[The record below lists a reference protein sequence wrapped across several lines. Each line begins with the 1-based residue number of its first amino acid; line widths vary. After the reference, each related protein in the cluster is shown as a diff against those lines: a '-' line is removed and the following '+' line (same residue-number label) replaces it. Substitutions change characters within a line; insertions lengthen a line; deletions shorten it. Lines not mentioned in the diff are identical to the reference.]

1 MKQYK
6 KIIVTALI
14 AITSLITLSVSA
26 KEIVKVGMSGRY
38 VPFTFSEK
46 DVLQGFEVDLWNE
59 IGKRANYDVEFVIS
73 SFSGLF
79 GMLEAGHI
87 DTISNQ
93 ITITPAR
100 LEKYAF
106 STPYVIDGAQLVTK
120 KGRTDINSVEDL
132 KGKKVAVNLG
142 SNFEEIL
149 RSLDTN
155 KEINIITYETGF
167 VHDVILGRTDAFLM
181 DRIGSAAL
189 IKKSNLPLQLVG
201 EPLKK
206 LKNAMPFL
214 NTPAQLALKD
224 KVNEILSDMKKD
236 GTLGQISIKWLGSDV
251 TQ

>member
-1 MKQYK
+1 MKQHI
-6 KIIVTALI
+6 KIIIAAFV
-14 AITSLITLSVSA
+14 AITSFITFPA
-26 KEIVKVGMSGRY
+26 FAAQTVKVGMSGRY

-59 IGKRANYDVEFVIS
+59 IAKRADYNVEFVLS

-100 LEKYAF
+100 LERYLF
-106 STPYVIDGAQLVTK
+106 TTPYVIDGAQIVVK
-120 KGRTDINSVEDL
+120 KGREDIQSVKDL

-142 SNFEEIL
+142 SNFEQIL
-149 RSLDTN
+149 RALDTK
-155 KEINIITYETGF
+155 KEINIITYESNLEQ
-167 VHDVILGRTDAFLM
+167 DVILGRTDAFIM

-201 EPLKK
+201 QPIDEIQ
-206 LKNAMPFL
+206 NAMPFL
-214 NTPAQLALKD
+214 NKPSQLAIRD
-224 KVNEILSDMKKD
+224 KVNTALLAMKND
-236 GTLGQISIKWLGSDV
+236 GTLGKISIKWLGSDI